1 MYDSAFKSRV
11 YLLAYLGLVPLCLS
25 TLMLILM
32 SMLNISNE
40 LALTMT
46 HYYGAI
52 VLTFIGAIHW
62 GRAMQNSNVQ
72 SVTLS
77 VLPSIYAFICL
88 LIPVTLALPI
98 LIFGFLALYFYDA
111 DQYSQ
116 YPWFKAMR
124 ARLTVLFSGL
134 LLINWL
140 VTGAYA

>member
-11 YLLAYLGLVPLCLS
+11 YWLAYLGLVPLCLS
-25 TLMLILM
+25 TLMLL
-32 SMLNISNE
+32 LNISNE

-62 GRAMQNSNVQ
+62 GRSMQYSNIQ

-77 VLPSIYAFICL
+77 VIPSLYAFFCL
-88 LIPVTLALPI
+88 LIPVTIALP
-98 LIFGFLALYFYDA
+98 LLTLGFLTLYLYDA
-111 DQYSQ
+111 QHYSQ
-116 YPWFKAMR
+116 YPWFNAMR
-124 ARLTVLFSGL
+124 ARLTSVFSGL